1 MSIGLTSVNWSL
13 FVWTPNQSLFS
24 VTWGILDVEM
34 DIIVRA
40 DLKHCHK
47 SYGVI
52 KVFSLTTKILTS
64 DRPSARALQ
73 GNIGPRS
80 CKVI

>member
-1 MSIGLTSVNWSL
+1 MKIDGAKVQFGHISVSFL
-13 FVWTPNQSLFS
+13 H
-24 VTWGILDVEM
+24 
-34 DIIVRA
+34 IIVRA

-73 GNIGPRS
+73 GNIGPRDRARLFRS
-80 CKVI
+80 L

>member
-1 MSIGLTSVNWSL
+1 MKIDGAKVQFGHISVSFL
-13 FVWTPNQSLFS
+13 H
-24 VTWGILDVEM
+24 
-34 DIIVRA
+34 IIVRA
-40 DLKHCHK
+40 DLKYCHK